1 LIRPLADRLL
11 IDPILPETEK
21 NGLWVPPETTTFRYD
36 RPNEAAV
43 AITRGVVKAKGPEA
57 RDVEVGDVVQF
68 SDSCGRPIEH
78 DGHRFLFIRTDDVA
92 LIEG

>member
-1 LIRPLADRLL
+1 MIRPLADRLL

-36 RPNEAAV
+36 RPNESAV
-43 AITRGVVKAKGPEA
+43 AITRGTVKAMGPDA
-57 RDVEVGDVVQF
+57 RDVSVGDVVQF
-68 SDSCGRPIEH
+68 SDSCGRPVEH
-78 DGHRFLFIRTDDVA
+78 DGHRYLFIRTDDVA

>member
-1 LIRPLADRLL
+1 MIRPLADRLL

-57 RDVEVGDVVQF
+57 RDVEIGDVVQF

-78 DGHRFLFIRTDDVA
+78 DGHRYLFIRTDDVA